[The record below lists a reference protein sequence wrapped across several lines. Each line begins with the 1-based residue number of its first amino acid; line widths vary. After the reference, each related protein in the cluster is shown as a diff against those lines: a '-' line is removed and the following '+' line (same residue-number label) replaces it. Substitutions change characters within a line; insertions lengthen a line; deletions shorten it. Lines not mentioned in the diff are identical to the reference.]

1 MGKLYF
7 YNYSEYIAFM
17 KRNGFDEFEINYY
30 KDRLNELEELLNEP
44 EQELTEEEKQQRALN
59 EYIANI

>member
-1 MGKLYF
+1 MKMGKLYF

-30 KDRLNELEELLNEP
+30 KDRLNELE
-44 EQELTEEEKQQRALN
+44 LTEEEKQQRALN